1 MICSLSPRRK
11 RAAVFA
17 VLFIGI
23 LAVYLARA
31 TASGLWFDESIEYY
45 FSSSLQGSVPGA
57 RGDYSMYK
65 RILTTYQPPLY
76 NWLMYVWLSILDS
89 EFWFRLAGI
98 LVTFIGSAG
107 LYLGLKEIMDR
118 DWAAAGSAAYLLAG
132 GVSEYALEAGEYNL
146 LLCMMCWV
154 LCFYLRA
161 LRKEKSG
168 DLFGF
173 IVFCC
178 LAVYSQY
185 GAVFLIV
192 PMYGALAWHFL
203 KRKKKTGNLIAFSLL
218 AAAAAVPLVV
228 YFLLP
233 QMQNQ
238 GSAAVSHRPVFAYG
252 VIDPFVGLAKTV
264 FFSFKDETR
273 LQFAAAVAV
282 GALALTAL
290 QGKNKTLIHLL
301 LLFICGWVSYY
312 LITAC
317 TFYGYNGTFT
327 PDKLGTANIG
337 GRYSLGFAPLLTATL
352 VYGVYCA
359 CSLKIEKKT
368 WLTAKRKMIAALCL
382 LMIFSAFGFASLLCA
397 KPKDDVRE
405 AVQVW
410 YEKKAYESKTL
421 IDNWDDP
428 IFQFY
433 VTHHPDYSEAYQDR
447 LILAPWW
454 GSENPALMKNA
465 LDDIKLLDADDFYYL
480 SYSSETYEKHA
491 LIIRQLFMDCGFTV
505 ELPYQG
511 ISTLIHAFR
520 E

>member
-1 MICSLSPRRK
+1 MNCSLSSRYK
-11 RAAVFA
+11 RAAAFTI
-17 VLFIGI
+17 LFIGI

-45 FSSSLQGSVPGA
+45 FSSSLQGPVPGA
-57 RGDYSMYK
+57 RSLNGMYE
-65 RILTTYQPPLY
+65 RILATYQPPLY
-76 NWLMYVWLSILDS
+76 NWLMYIWLSILDT

-98 LVTFIGSAG
+98 LATFIGGAG
-107 LYLGLKEIMDR
+107 LYFGLKEIMDWE
-118 DWAAAGSAAYLLAG
+118 WAAAGSAAYLLAG

-146 LLCMMCWV
+146 LLSMMCWV

-178 LAVYSQY
+178 LAAYSQY

-203 KRKKKTGNLIAFSLL
+203 KRKKKVVELIVFSFF

-228 YFLLP
+228 CFLLP

-238 GSAAVSHRPVFAYG
+238 GSVAVSHRPVFAYG
-252 VIDPFVGLAKTV
+252 VIDPFVSLAKTV
-264 FFSFKDETR
+264 FFSFRDETR
-273 LQFAAAVAV
+273 LQFAAAAAA

-290 QGKNKTLIHLL
+290 RGKNKMLIHLL
-301 LLFICGWVSYY
+301 LLFFGGWVSYY

-317 TFYGYNGTFT
+317 TFYGYNGTYT

-337 GRYSLGFAPLLTATL
+337 GRYSLAFAPSLTAAL
-352 VYGVYCA
+352 VYGVFCF
-359 CSLKIEKKT
+359 CSRKIEKKT

-382 LMIFSAFGFASLLCA
+382 LIAFSAFGFGNILYT

-421 IDNWDDP
+421 IDEWDDP

-433 VTHHPDYSEAYQDR
+433 VTHHPDYSETYQDS

-454 GSENPALMKNA
+454 GSEDPASMKNA
-465 LDDIKLLDADDFYYL
+465 LDDITLLDADDFYYL
-480 SYSSETYEKHA
+480 SYSSKTYEKHA
-491 LIIRQLFMDCGFTV
+491 LIIRQLLLDCGFTV